1 MSEENTG
8 AVSESVTEEPA
19 PVLEEAEEAAQEAPE
34 GEEKTEDA
42 PEDTGEEAKA
52 ETEDESEGSDGDEP
66 AGEEK
71 PEEKPKRRNKP
82 GKFQRQAIRAQAQI
96 DALTQT
102 VQALLRQQEGQGG
115 EPGSAPHGQQPE
127 AGQRPKQEDFTDYSE
142 FIRADAEWVADKR
155 AREII
160 DQERQQFRKSQ
171 TQRSQQAVMDAHM
184 DRVERAREKY
194 EDFDDVAF
202 AEDVPITNE
211 MRNAILGSEHG
222 ADIQYY
228 LGSHPDEAARITRMD
243 AYAQVRE
250 IGKLEG
256 KLTAKP
262 PKKSTTA
269 PPPPKTLK
277 GGGKP
282 EKDPAKMTQVEYEAW
297 RNKKA
302 S

>member
-19 PVLEEAEEAAQEAPE
+19 PVLEEAEEAAQETPE

-71 PEEKPKRRNKP
+71 PEEKPKRNRP
-82 GKFQRQAIRAQAQI
+82 GKAQRQLTKAQAEI
-96 DALTQT
+96 DALKEM
-102 VQALLRQQEGQGG
+102 VYALVGEKGGSGPAPSDQQRSETS
-115 EPGSAPHGQQPE
+115 P
-127 AGQRPKQEDFTDYSE
+127 RPKQEDFTDYSE

-160 DQERQQFRKSQ
+160 EQERQQFRKSQ
-171 TQRSQQAVMDAHM
+171 AQRSQQAAMDAHM
-184 DRVERAREKY
+184 DRVEKAREKY

-269 PPPPKTLK
+269 PPPPKTLR